1 MSDELSTAKVSASS
15 VVPESASP
23 KMPSPLNCVL
33 GSGVAFAFAFL
44 LYGMTSR
51 IAVSFA
57 SKPIQTDSLVVSRL
71 SAAIRTLVVGM
82 SAMGTGIFGL
92 AALGLL
98 GLGIQLLFKKP
109 APSD

>member
-1 MSDELSTAKVSASS
+1 MSDKLSTAKVSSS
-15 VVPESASP
+15 SAPEAASP

-33 GSGVAFAFAFL
+33 GSGVAFTFAFL

-51 IAVSFA
+51 ITFSFA
-57 SKPIQTDSLVVSRL
+57 SKPIHTDSMVVSRL

-92 AALGLL
+92 AAAGLL
-98 GLGIQLLFKKP
+98 GLGIQLLLKKP
-109 APSD
+109 TPAD

>member
-1 MSDELSTAKVSASS
+1 MSDELSTAKVSSS
-15 VVPESASP
+15 SAPEAASP

-51 IAVSFA
+51 IAFSFA
-57 SKPIQTDSLVVSRL
+57 SKPIHTDSMVVSRL

-92 AALGLL
+92 AAAGLL
-98 GLGIQLLFKKP
+98 GLGIQLLLKKP
-109 APSD
+109 TPSD